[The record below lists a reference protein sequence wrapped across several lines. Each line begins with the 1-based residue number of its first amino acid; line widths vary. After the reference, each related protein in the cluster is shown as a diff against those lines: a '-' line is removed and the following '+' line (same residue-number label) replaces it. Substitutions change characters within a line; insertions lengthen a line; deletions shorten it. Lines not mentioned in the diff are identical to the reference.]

1 MEAEAI
7 NQLNNTL
14 SDLEGRS
21 ADIRVYLDYAG
32 KKERLE
38 EVVGLSED
46 PELWND
52 PKKAQEIGKERKFI
66 SPRLPKRHWARIKA
80 VSPEPKTA
88 IYFSL
93 KKTSGEL
100 GKSPNP

>member
-52 PKKAQEIGKERKFI
+52 PKKAQEIGKERKMLEGI
-66 SPRLPKRHWARIKA
+66 VLTLEHIATGIDDNRMLIEMA
-80 VSPEPKTA
+80 VEEA
-88 IYFSL
+88 DEAGFAAV
-93 KKTSGEL
+93 
-100 GKSPNP
+100 

>member
-46 PELWND
+46 PEL
-52 PKKAQEIGKERKFI
+52 
-66 SPRLPKRHWARIKA
+66 
-80 VSPEPKTA
+80 
-88 IYFSL
+88 
-93 KKTSGEL
+93 
-100 GKSPNP
+100 

>member
-14 SDLEGRS
+14 SDLESRS

-52 PKKAQEIGKERKFI
+52 PKKAQEIGTIEILDEQGFLKLIEG
-66 SPRLPKRHWARIKA
+66 KR
-80 VSPEPKTA
+80 
-88 IYFSL
+88 
-93 KKTSGEL
+93 
-100 GKSPNP
+100 